1 MSPHPFARVQVVQ
14 TRTLAGYEK
23 MVLTVNEWLVEQ
35 TYDAFADVIEVE
47 VGRYMLQIIT
57 DDGVP
62 KKREKK
68 GNWAGTVST
77 SI

>member
-47 VGRYMLQIIT
+47 VGRYKLQIRCSSES
-57 DDGVP
+57 
-62 KKREKK
+62 K
-68 GNWAGTVST
+68 W
-77 SI
+77 